1 MCEPKGR
8 GALKNLCSLEVTV
21 KLQILYNMLGFF
33 LNVYGSF
40 SPQDLGILTL

>member
-8 GALKNLCSLEVTV
+8 DAPKNLCSLEVTV

-33 LNVYGSF
+33 LKVCGSF
-40 SPQDLGILTL
+40 FPQDLGILTL